1 MGKVISGRNLLFDF
15 DVELTLVAMKLI
27 KKLDFLSFSARS
39 VQQLTSAVTV
49 TDAKVLP
56 TGYAIDFTDVR

>member
-39 VQQLTSAVTV
+39 VKQH
-49 TDAKVLP
+49 LP
-56 TGYAIDFTDVR
+56 